1 MNASVFIK
9 IMNFCFYLNKLYIY
23 FLYYPNDLVSPS
35 WIMQGK
41 PLKQFIYIFM
51 TYKLLNKIKFIIQMF
66 NIFYFA
72 YIFKS

>member
-1 MNASVFIK
+1 
-9 IMNFCFYLNKLYIY
+9 
-23 FLYYPNDLVSPS
+23 
-35 WIMQGK
+35 MQGK